1 MAQADCHTAWG
12 PGPGLSERPAGGVA
26 ARPVGVTGPDSALAQ
41 GAAGRG
47 SLACGRPLP
56 NSHADC
62 QGSAGPA
69 GLARPA
75 GLGPVTA
82 LFQSGSQ

>member
-1 MAQADCHTAWG
+1 MAQADSTVTQ
-12 PGPGLSERPAGGVA
+12 PGARASVSARQGGSL
-26 ARPVGVTGPDSALAQ
+26 PVGVTGPDSALAQ

-69 GLARPA
+69 ALACQTR
-75 GLGPVTA
+75 TA